1 MASDSPNFVNHED
14 SLQLHESTDFD
25 EEDTTPIDTATE
37 EEADSAITSF
47 IESNS
52 RIPVAPSYGQI
63 PCPVVVPQRRPGNK
77 ERGFMKAYA
86 PILSQCD
93 ISQEHFHDFINTLN
107 KAIQASKWIVAV
119 QIAALGA
126 SFVPNQISMGA
137 TAAVQ
142 IVSAVAA
149 KAQIRWKVN
158 SFIDKA
164 NRELFCPRGLYCMI
178 VTYNPLPRQ
187 QQEDI
192 NTSINRASASG
203 APGPSRNKWPE
214 KVKKNLRNPFSA
226 AAEGEENLPS
236 EIAPLIF
243 SDDEDKNVQMKKKE
257 KPWDKLNDY
266 FDKRARA
273 RYASESNNDVLS
285 SAPESKFK
293 NRFLDPN
300 HPANN
305 GGLLGLISG
314 GHLTRDPKKTMEDT
328 KNLYQQQAELII
340 EQQNSQLELLRSQF
354 QAMGFSEQQQHEYI
368 SAYEQQ
374 FQLQQDQ
381 LQAQIKGTEMMFRKI
396 LKNVLYLMVVNLPTD
411 EEVEAAR
418 MATNTDEEDD
428 GSQRSFVTMVN
439 VQ

>member
-1 MASDSPNFVNHED
+1 MASDSTSFVNHED
-14 SLQLHESTDFD
+14 FLEPHKSTDLD
-25 EEDTTPIDTATE
+25 EEDGTPIDTAAE
-37 EEADSAITSF
+37 VEADTAITSF

-63 PCPVVVPQRRPGNK
+63 ACPVVVPQRRPGNK

-86 PILSQCD
+86 PILFQYD
-93 ISQEHFHDFINTLN
+93 ITQEHFHDFIKALN
-107 KAIQASKWIVAV
+107 KAVQASKWIAAV
-119 QIAALGA
+119 QIAAFGA
-126 SFVPNQISMGA
+126 SFVPNQISMGT

-158 SFIDKA
+158 TFIDKA

-178 VTYNPLPRQ
+178 VTYNPLAQ
-187 QQEDI
+187 QQQKEI
-192 NTSINRASASG
+192 STSISRPSASG
-203 APGPSRNKWPE
+203 ASGSSRSKWPG
-214 KVKKNLRNPFSA
+214 KVTKNLRNPFSA
-226 AAEGEENLPS
+226 TTEGEQNLPS

-243 SDDEDKNVQMKKKE
+243 SDNEDEKVQMKMKE

-266 FDKRARA
+266 YDKRARA
-273 RYASESNNDVLS
+273 RYASESNRDALS

-300 HPANN
+300 HPASN

-314 GHLTRDPKKTMEDT
+314 GHLTRDPKKIMEDT
-328 KNLYQQQAELII
+328 KSSYQQQERLIY
-340 EQQNSQLELLRSQF
+340 EQQDSQLELLRSQF
-354 QAMGFSEQQQHEYI
+354 QAMGFSEKQQSDYI
-368 SAYEQQ
+368 ASYEQQ
-374 FQLQQDQ
+374 FQLQRDQ
-381 LQAQIKGTEMMFRKI
+381 LKAQIKGTEMMHRKI
-396 LKNVLYLMVVNLPTD
+396 LRNVLYLMVVNLPTE

-418 MATNTDEEDD
+418 MATNTDEEDN